1 MKKTISLILA
11 IILSMSVFFT
21 NIAGI
26 RMIVLAEDQG
36 ADVFEDPGMTLDVP
50 DDPEPVLPTPAEPS
64 EEEKARQEALE
75 QQAKEAEEAA
85 KQQAEDEAALE
96 ALKKAEAEEA
106 ERKKAAEDA
115 KKAQQD
121 AQKQQAATLDLK
133 ANVTYVDFG
142 EASVGVQ
149 RDIKQIN
156 ITNLGTSEVTLQ
168 FYETDPDQ
176 AFSCSLHGDSNNL
189 KPGDTARYNVSM
201 SSKLTA
207 GNYSARFYFSDP
219 VLDPNKKKG
228 ILIPIN
234 GTVTSKA
241 ASVTGVEVTPARV
254 SVALDN
260 SYDFYATVKGDGEVS
275 QDVRW
280 TVANY
285 NSGKTFI
292 DEEGTL
298 YVAKDETSGSLTV
311 IATSMQDGSQKGYAS
326 VTPQRNSYNVSVIA
340 SPFNGGNVAGGGA
353 VSQGGSVT
361 LSAAPG
367 RNYYFSGWVRN
378 GKVVSRSTNYTID
391 NIQGN
396 ISVTAKFALN
406 AVTVRAEPNNGNAGT
421 VVGGGT
427 FSVGSGT
434 TLSAKAYNGY
444 VFTGWKEGD
453 NIISRDASIRLDNLT
468 VNRTITGMFDQ
479 TSHTLTLSASP
490 YEGGRVEGGGTFAL
504 NQGTTAKAIP
514 NPGYTFVGWQ
524 VNGQIV
530 NRDATVK
537 IDKLETD
544 YNCVA
549 IFMQTGAVTYEM
561 SSGVAT
567 TGGTITPSGRMSV
580 AQGQSLTYTMTP
592 KAGFAVLA
600 VAVDGVQVGPVS
612 TYTFSNIQG
621 NHTIA
626 VAFLQTD
633 AGKAAAAATG
643 KPVQEQKV
651 QKIEKVSANTATA
664 ESTIKI
670 EDAAKGAGGDSYVEE
685 MNLDGV
691 NIPSDEEL
699 GVQAPAEEESTA
711 VSQMMGV
718 PLSEARSMAEAG
730 NNAPILDAA
739 FYAGTLGSSVIN
751 SFEPS
756 NKHSVDYQNMTAEQ
770 LMQTSDDEINP
781 SLPNLDVV
789 VQKMLT
795 PDEVMSL
802 VNGGAGNVS
811 VALTKQDSP
820 DPAVKKIMKNA
831 VGKKPVQYFDLTL
844 MKTLNGYSENVTSV
858 SEPMEVVI
866 EIPKEIYK
874 KGKTYSVLRVHNGE
888 LKVLPDLDDD
898 PETITFVTDEF
909 SPYAIAQDVASAR
922 GMLTGLFLGALLA
935 LAIALTCFMILV
947 AHQAKMRKARRRARA
962 RAERER
968 SEKN

>member
-1 MKKTISLILA
+1 MKKTLSLILA
-11 IILSMSVFFT
+11 IVLSMSVFIT

-26 RMIVLAEDQG
+26 RMIVLADEPAVEIFD
-36 ADVFEDPGMTLDVP
+36 DPGTWP
-50 DDPEPVLPTPAEPS
+50 DDPYDPDPTPAEPS
-64 EEEKARQEALE
+64 EEEKARQAALE

-85 KQQAEDEAALE
+85 KQQAADEASAE
-96 ALKKAEAEEA
+96 AIKKAEAEEA
-106 ERKKAAEDA
+106 ERKKAADDA
-115 KKAQQD
+115 KKAQKDAAKQQD
-121 AQKQQAATLDLK
+121 AALDIK
-133 ANVTYVDFG
+133 ANVTSVDFG
-142 EASVGVQ
+142 TAVVGTQ
-149 RDIKQIN
+149 RDVKPIS
-156 ITNLGTSEVTLQ
+156 ITNLGTSDITLQ
-168 FYETDPDQ
+168 FYESDPDQ
-176 AFSCSLHGDSNNL
+176 AFSCSLHGDSNIL
-189 KPGDTARYNVSM
+189 KPGNTARYNISM
-201 SSKLTA
+201 SSKLSA
-207 GNYSARFYFSDP
+207 GSYSAEFYFTDLS
-219 VLDPNKKKG
+219 LDQENKKG
-228 ILIPIN
+228 VLIPIT
-234 GTVTSKA
+234 GRVSGKS
-241 ASVTGVEVTPARV
+241 ASVTGVEVTPSRV

-260 SYDFYATVKGDGEVS
+260 SYDFFATVKGDGDVD

-280 TVANY
+280 TVANC

-292 DEEGTL
+292 DEDGTL

-311 IATSMQDGSQKGYAS
+311 IATSLQDSSQKGYAS

-340 SPFNGGNVAGGGA
+340 SPSNGGNVAGGGA
-353 VSQGGSVT
+353 VSQGASVT
-361 LSAAPG
+361 LSAAPN
-367 RNYYFSGWVRN
+367 RNYYFSGWVQN

-391 NIQGN
+391 NVQGN
-396 ISVTAKFALN
+396 ISITAKFALN

-427 FSVGSGT
+427 FAIGSST

-453 NIISRDASIRLDNLT
+453 SIISRDASIRLNNLT

-490 YEGGRVEGGGTFAL
+490 YEGGRVEGGGTFAI

-514 NPGYTFVGWQ
+514 NPGYSFVGWQ

-549 IFMQTGAVTYEM
+549 VFIKTGSVTYEM

-567 TGGTITPSGRMSV
+567 TGGSITPSGRVTV
-580 AQGQSLTYTMTP
+580 AQGQNLTYTMTP

-600 VAVDGVQVGPVS
+600 VAVDGIQVGPVS

-633 AGKAAAAATG
+633 AGKAVAASTG
-643 KPVQEQKV
+643 QPVQEQKV

-664 ESTIKI
+664 ESTVKI

-691 NIPSDEEL
+691 TIPSDEEL
-699 GVQAPAEEESTA
+699 GVKAPEEEESTA
-711 VSQMMGV
+711 ISQLMGV
-718 PLSEARSMAEAG
+718 PISEVRSMAETG

-739 FYAGTLGSSVIN
+739 FYAGTLGANVIN
-751 SFEPS
+751 TFEPA

-795 PDEVMSL
+795 PDEVMGL

-844 MKTLNGYSENVTSV
+844 MKTMNGYSENITSV
-858 SEPMEVVI
+858 AEPMEVVI
-866 EIPKEIYK
+866 EIPDNIYK

-888 LKVLPDLDDD
+888 LKVLPDLDDE
-898 PETITFVTDEF
+898 PKTITFVTDEF

-935 LAIALTCFMILV
+935 LAIAITCFMILV
-947 AHQAKMRKARRRARA
+947 AHQANMRKARRRARA
-962 RAERER
+962 QAERER
-968 SEKN
+968 NERR